1 MKKLALLIV
10 PILLLSGCSFFR
22 ETWQG
27 FYYPNGC
34 LVCQDDYIYSPLFN
48 DRASCL
54 AWASDLKAGR
64 GNPSDKY
71 ECGKN
76 CKTPDYKEGLYVCD
90 ETVDY

>member
-1 MKKLALLIV
+1 MKKILLITL
-10 PILLLSGCSFFR
+10 PILLLSGCSFSR

-27 FYYPNGC
+27 FYYPDGC
-34 LVCQDDYIYSPLFN
+34 LVCQENYIYSPTFN

-54 AWASDLKAGR
+54 AWASDLKAER
-64 GNPSDKY
+64 NNPSDTY

-76 CKTPDYKEGLYVCD
+76 CKAPDTKDALYVCD